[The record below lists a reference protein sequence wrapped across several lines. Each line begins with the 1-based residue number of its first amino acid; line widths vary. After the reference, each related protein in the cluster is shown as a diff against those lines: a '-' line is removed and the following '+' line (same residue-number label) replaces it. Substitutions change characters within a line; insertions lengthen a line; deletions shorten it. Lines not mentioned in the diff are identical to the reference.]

1 MLEDGCYLVVQEALL
16 EMQEEEEKLQLQVLL
31 EQQQQLDE
39 DHDGDGEGEEAQL
52 VSPLSTYPLVFI
64 HILLNNT
71 CHCQMWSSCLL

>member
-1 MLEDGCYLVVQEALL
+1 MVVAGGRLLPRGAGSALGDAGGGGEVAAAQE
-16 EMQEEEEKLQLQVLL
+16 
-31 EQQQQLDE
+31 QQQLDE